1 MAGPLDFG
9 PFLSLSVV
17 ERRAL
22 AVRAK
27 AVRAARGSHLLR
39 AGDEPDAAYV
49 LTAGRIRVSGAD
61 GAVIATM
68 TAPAIVGELAVLEGR
83 RRSADVVA
91 LEPVRALRIDADDL
105 RILASERAGF
115 AKTLEAFA
123 DARRTSGFLRRQGP
137 FSGLPWQEIERLA
150 AELRPARFEP
160 GEDLVRQGERGDEVM
175 LIREGET
182 VVIQEDPGGER
193 QLARLGPGA
202 LIGEIAVLTG
212 SARTATVRAV
222 GIVEAL
228 LVPGDAVRAAV
239 KRHRSLLD
247 RVSSVMQARH
257 RPGRT
262 GEHRVERAPDDP
274 EAVIL
279 NDPGRAVYMRLDR
292 QAHAIYEDLDGERTL
307 RDLVM
312 RHFER
317 TGRLDPQAVFSTVA
331 ALQASGFATM
341 PHVASD
347 APDARL
353 MRIADAVLAPRMEI
367 RDADGAAE
375 LVHRA
380 AAPLYTRAGAI
391 VAVMLGILG
400 LASALPLL
408 RTATL
413 GDFGVV
419 GIAVAF
425 VLLLVAGVGHEIAHA
440 VAAKAEGCR
449 VGRAGMGLFWFTPVV
464 YVDTS
469 ATWAIPR
476 WGRIRVNA
484 AGPLFNLAFAGA
496 LGLFAHLLAGVAQD
510 VVVWLALANV
520 ALVVFNLSPLLE
532 FDGYYVLADLTDTN
546 ALRRKAMRFVFRDLL
561 DRPRRPASRREMGF
575 MAYAVAAL
583 LYVLV
588 MSALVLRNVPG
599 LVGGLVPTTMGDGVR
614 AGIGVALALGLT
626 VMLVAPFVSE
636 AIDARSRVEPGAA

>member
-39 AGDEPDAAYV
+39 AGDEHDAAYV

-257 RPGRT
+257 RPGR
-262 GEHRVERAPDDP
+262 
-274 EAVIL
+274 
-279 NDPGRAVYMRLDR
+279 
-292 QAHAIYEDLDGERTL
+292 
-307 RDLVM
+307 
-312 RHFER
+312 
-317 TGRLDPQAVFSTVA
+317 TVA